1 MPNRPGV
8 SFSKQQK
15 AINVALKEKKNE
27 RGSKKRRQI
36 KKKKK
41 AGAIS
46 AEFPTQQLPFKPFQ
60 YHCLLRCSGLSCKAG
75 QKVHVQAALR
85 GFSPSLD
92 GAALSEPPGPL
103 PRGLLVCTATSV

>member
-1 MPNRPGV
+1 MREAV
-8 SFSKQQK
+8 R
-15 AINVALKEKKNE
+15 KEG
-27 RGSKKRRQI
+27 RL